1 MNNIQNQL
9 SYYKDNKEEIL
20 KTYKDKVIVISP
32 DLEITEYPNAEDAY
46 KASVKAYGYGNFL
59 IKDLKET
66 AFNKVQII
74 SPIFTIA

>member
-32 DLEITEYPNAEDAY
+32 DMEITEYPNA
-46 KASVKAYGYGNFL
+46 
-59 IKDLKET
+59 
-66 AFNKVQII
+66 
-74 SPIFTIA
+74 